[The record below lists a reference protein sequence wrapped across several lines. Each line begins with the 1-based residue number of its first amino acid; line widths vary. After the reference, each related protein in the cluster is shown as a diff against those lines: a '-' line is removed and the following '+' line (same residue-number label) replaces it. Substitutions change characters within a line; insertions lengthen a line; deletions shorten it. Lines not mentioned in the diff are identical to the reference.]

1 MYKNRYLAIADLDA
15 NCTFFMDTYSDDY
28 PIVHTYTH
36 NSAGWVCINSTGR
49 MVCSIRSGK
58 KIHISQI
65 VSDDPWHVVP
75 HRDVSFDSDTSGI
88 AFLEDEIH
96 IAVCVET
103 KHTVHVVNTD
113 TGSQTLVITSSLFRN
128 PCGICRHPTHK
139 GLVIV
144 SNFNG
149 DCCAVVSVVTGV
161 TVQRIEF
168 GAGSGG
174 GPNGITILN
183 DHEFA
188 LCFMLSNHVKI
199 FSGWNTADVSE
210 NATEVTVTKPVE
222 VRHLGLSCERI
233 LCHGSKLYISDAST
247 TKSIIVFE

>member
-1 MYKNRYLAIADLDA
+1 MSSSCVCPLDVILTALDLYRSMFDTVNATHKEAIRKSEFRWPLGMSMYKNRYLAITDLDA
-15 NCTFFMDTYSDDY
+15 NCTFFMDTYSDHY

-36 NSAGWVCINSTGR
+36 KSAGWVCINSTGR

-88 AFLEDEIH
+88 VFLEDEIH
-96 IAVCVET
+96 VAVCVET

-113 TGSQTLVITSSLFRN
+113 TGSQTLVITSSLFLN
-128 PCGICRHPTHK
+128 PLGICRHPTRK

-144 SNFNG
+144 SNFHG

-161 TVQRIEF
+161 TVQKVEICG
-168 GAGSGG
+168 GAAGG
-174 GPNGITILN
+174 LNGITMLN

-188 LCFMLSNHVKI
+188 LSFSLSNQVKI
-199 FSGWNTADVSE
+199 FSGGT
-210 NATEVTVTKPVE
+210 
-222 VRHLGLSCERI
+222 RQM
-233 LCHGSKLYISDAST
+233 
-247 TKSIIVFE
+247 